1 MTQGPSRALPA
12 RRTAAAHSANTRR
25 PPRSRTPPLP
35 HSHAVAVQILT
46 AGGTIDK
53 LYFDARSEYEVGEPQ
68 IGKILREAGVTV
80 DYDVEVVLQKDSLD
94 LTDADR
100 RRLAERAARTGARQV
115 LITHGTDTMVR
126 TARTLEDALHSEG
139 GAAPDKTVVLVGSLS
154 PARFKSSDAVF
165 NIGFAT
171 AAVQTLPPGVYLA
184 MNGQVFRPGDVRK
197 NHEANRFERPDAPEE
212 R

>member
-1 MTQGPSRALPA
+1 MDVTVLS
-12 RRTAAAHSANTRR
+12 T
-25 PPRSRTPPLP
+25 
-35 HSHAVAVQILT
+35 
-46 AGGTIDK
+46 GGTIASTGDDGK
-53 LYFDARSEYEVGEPQ
+53 TPTKAGEELLDAVPELSEHASFSVERVASVSGFDMTFERATA
-68 IGKILREAGVTV
+68 LRHA
-80 DYDVEVVLQKDSLD
+80 
-94 LTDADR
+94 
-100 RRLAERAARTGARQV
+100 AERAAIDSDGIV
-115 LITHGTDTMVR
+115 VTHGTDTMVR